1 MITKETLL
9 KTGYFVDNEY
19 LDMYVDLIYKN
30 KDTSY
35 VRNAT
40 NNHHIIPK
48 SYYKRLK
55 KPINNSSENIVTVLF
70 KDHVL
75 AHYYLYL
82 CTLNEEDK
90 YSNACV
96 LNHLT
101 GLSKRRGINFN
112 IDDLSLTELQ
122 KYMKKVNVI
131 LQNL

>member
-1 MITKETLL
+1 M
-9 KTGYFVDNEY
+9 KTGYFLDNKY
-19 LDMYVDLIYKN
+19 LDMYVDLLYKN
-30 KDTSY
+30 RNTLY
-35 VRNAT
+35 IRNAT

-90 YSNACV
+90 YSNACA

-101 GLSKRRGINFN
+101 GDYPK
-112 IDDLSLTELQ
+112 DAELISTLMTFRSQ
-122 KYMKKVNVI
+122 SYKKYMKKVNVI